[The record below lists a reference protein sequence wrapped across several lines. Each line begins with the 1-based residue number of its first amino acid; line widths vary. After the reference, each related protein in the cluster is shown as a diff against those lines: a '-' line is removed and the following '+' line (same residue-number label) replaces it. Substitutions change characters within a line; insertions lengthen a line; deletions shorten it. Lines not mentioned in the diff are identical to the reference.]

1 MTGTRH
7 IQRGLGLAAACVF
20 VVMAA
25 TLQIWI
31 APNISFS
38 PQSSFAPYSDL
49 ELLEIAG
56 QLQTSGLAA
65 LYKIILV
72 FVDSLFIV
80 LFGLWVMLAH
90 FRLPNVSWRAFGVI
104 LACLF
109 MALDFSEDL
118 MLATRLGLATKGNLD
133 PSQMTDAVSTVFHV
147 TLGKF
152 AAFAASLISTLLAN
166 RRTSK

>member
-1 MTGTRH
+1 LKGTRR

-20 VVMAA
+20 VAMAA
-25 TLQIWI
+25 ALQIWI

-56 QLQTSGLAA
+56 QLQGKGLAT

-72 FVDSLFIV
+72 FVDSIFIV
-80 LFGLWVMLAH
+80 LFGLWVMFAH
-90 FRLPNVSWRAFGVI
+90 FRLPNVGWRTVGVI
-104 LACLF
+104 LACAF

-118 MLATRLGLATKGNLD
+118 MLATRLGLANQGNLD
-133 PSQMTDAVSTVFHV
+133 PSQMTAAVSPVFYV
-147 TLGKF
+147 TLAKVT
-152 AAFAASLISTLLAN
+152 AFVACLLSTLLAN